1 MRILQ
6 TILFLLQRIA
16 FTAVLGGMFVS
27 SAAGQGQAAPQTW
40 TERETGLANQYLSL
54 LVSQPEYGRVLDLL
68 WALYEKHDA
77 TALLIENVTVQMQA
91 NRHPSV
97 LMVLGHLHRK
107 NGNLAKAATLY
118 DEVIQADPQNAN
130 ALQSRAAVA
139 QELGDPVKAWQLIG
153 QLSGQLSAADPRKVE
168 TLLQLGSLAL
178 AAGKNQEAV
187 KAWQSAAALKPRDFD
202 LMRQVAE
209 LILRA
214 GFPDQAAAFY
224 STLTEQSDPQ
234 RRLDALYDLARIH
247 EYADQFEKADSALV
261 KGLELLDFRDGRY
274 ADFFLRRVRLHER
287 FGSLDDLRQQLTKAA
302 SQKPLSEHALRDLVR
317 FHEITVDADAHLS
330 ALREL
335 VKQLPQVDDY
345 RWELVR
351 ALLDHDGAAEAAKL
365 LDERLKGDGT
375 DLPAIVFLRCEA
387 DLRSG
392 DASAATARIEKLL
405 KIHGASPELEKQALA
420 FAQQRALDAVIEM
433 ILKSR
438 LERDPAK
445 TEAVFELAAFYRARK
460 DMAAADALLRRFTQE
475 GPTEE
480 EKQRRLND
488 AAAFL
493 ASGSD
498 LDSAIMLA
506 REAASKPQA
515 GRDEILRL
523 ADLLTEHGDKEE
535 ALGLLEKAWNACT
548 TDEDGVDVDD
558 RIFSLLMGDEKKQS
572 RKTKGSG
579 GDFQLPDAFTGKGFA
594 AFDETQEKHSVP
606 EAVQERVRQLF
617 GLPEPESPEATA
629 KPKPAAGVTKLS
641 DASSRQVFR
650 AAWWAVRSEMH
661 DEAYQAFWILQT
673 DPKTGRAREL
683 SLEAERLLLD
693 LTLAD
698 KNVELSMRVLRRLI
712 GRDETN
718 KVRYSLRLSELL
730 LEDEQNASSAG
741 AVGLSA
747 ERTGWRLTEA
757 APLPARRATA
767 FLERAFRDTPD
778 SDQLLQALTQCYTL
792 QRRNDDALKLWQSAI
807 DRATGAAAV
816 TLMESYA
823 EMLLRQMKLPEYI
836 EIQIRIVENEKDP
849 KRRREAY
856 KRFLDRLLWSEQG
869 GDLSPEL
876 LKERLKL
883 VSDALAL
890 QVKRHPFDGFYHE
903 ALAQVY
909 EREGDA
915 PKSFAAMKQAYYTS
929 PDTPF
934 SLDQLREAAL
944 RVQDMKSAIY
954 FQKKIAAIAG
964 PKEVAHESRR
974 LVEMLEQTFQIAEAD
989 RVRRRLESRFSQ
1001 DAAALEDLAEHYRS
1015 TGQDEAERRVYEQVA
1030 RVRPWDP
1037 RSQLRLALKSLRLA
1051 DDVAAEKYL
1060 REICERTATQAFNAT
1075 VSGPERLPLPL
1086 AEIRKSGTPGPV
1098 SEITGLLDTVPAL
1111 KTAEV
1116 SALRA
1121 FLSLPRAEF
1130 LELPDAVPLIRL
1142 RAIEELAKLVRRG
1155 DAGKQAGWISECS
1168 GGKGC
1173 VRAPVEK
1180 LWALYFARA
1189 GAEFRSELRRVMTK
1203 GSSMEAR
1210 FCELWLTIRSGGMA
1224 EGIQWSEQTGLD
1236 LEVQDSR
1243 KSILLAVGAMLAD
1256 LDTFR
1261 YERGE
1266 LTLLG
1271 TVRSMSV
1278 VDILRRLQDQQR
1290 YPEALELGESLRLH
1304 NTGLAEG
1311 FTFSLARIAESAER
1325 WDLARQYLSRVVR
1338 GPVRP
1343 DAYRGTY
1350 DPYLFSLSAAN
1361 RLAVSAEEREEN
1373 LRAAWRRLQAT
1384 PSSAMTRLRK
1394 SAVTGLAGAPDAAAA
1409 EMQDFLRSDLLS
1421 ARQMGEMRGILMPQ
1435 GSARYEEPMHLRS
1448 LWEETREIEA
1458 RFVQE
1463 GMGQVIQQV
1472 NDNLAAHWGGVGL
1485 SSRSGLEFGEWRL
1498 GHLVRKMRDVDYPTR
1513 LRLLRE
1519 HLASVNMKL
1528 EVSVDTLSELGGRLE
1543 TAGMSREAIGVYSLL
1558 PARAPANPEYAQLLI
1573 RVSEA
1578 ALDTKTGLKFTLEL
1592 LNAEPPMKP
1601 PQPGD
1606 EVLREKHAHFLALDF
1621 DLAELHRLGHQPQ
1634 TTRLLHGRIP
1644 DAVPYLRELALLHEK
1659 LGQDTLALAAWDRLH
1674 EAYTAN
1680 AAKGILPD
1688 AESCVHRAKL
1698 LIKMG
1703 RPAAALE
1710 ALRSVPV
1717 TEKAGASG
1725 REILKLRADLVIQ
1738 TKGWEEFREL
1748 MTLAVAIKSIDC
1760 IAHLTELSRVQ
1771 GRGTEAMN
1779 FLTQA
1784 ERSLKDDG
1792 DRFRLRLELLKLLA
1806 HEAAWTPERGRSQVA
1821 ALLRVKSRNRE
1832 TLQQLLDWFGTQ
1844 AIGANREAWINLLR
1858 AESRAGA
1865 DRPLATLALCAFAE
1879 GAPESLGDD
1888 LSQGWM
1894 AVREGDR
1901 ICLELGAETLL
1912 KNKRAE
1918 WAWRACLVLQD
1929 QPTLR
1934 MDGRKLPLMLRVAHA
1949 LGDRTIVQ
1957 EIFAE
1962 VVRMPFPGGAQTV
1975 AWAQALEESGEKALA
1990 RELYLSALD
1999 RLDATNGMQPDLSAA
2014 WTRHLIQQREF
2025 ESAESYLMHALWTQ
2039 PNEAPKVLFELYAA
2053 WGRLPDLRAEL
2064 RKFHLPG
2071 GIEKEVLFLA
2081 AQALGI
2087 PSPATLVPSS

>member
-1 MRILQ
+1 ML
-6 TILFLLQRIA
+6 
-16 FTAVLGGMFVS
+16 AVLSLLRRAALIAAYGGLIS
-27 SAAGQGQAAPQTW
+27 SGSIVHSQDSW
-40 TERETGLANQYLSL
+40 TERDTGLANQYLSL
-54 LVSQPEYGRVLDLL
+54 LVTQPEYGRVLDLL
-68 WALYEKHDA
+68 WALYEKHNA
-77 TALLIENVTVQMQA
+77 TALLIENVTAQA
-91 NRHPSV
+91 QSNRHPSV

-107 NGNLAKAATLY
+107 NGALSKAASLY
-118 DEVIQADPQNAN
+118 EEVIKTDPKSAH
-130 ALQSRAAVA
+130 ALQARAAVA
-139 QELGDPVKAWQLIG
+139 QEMADPAAAWRLIG
-153 QLSGQLSAADPRKVE
+153 LLSEQMADDDVRKGD

-178 AAGKNQEAV
+178 AAGKHEEAV
-187 KAWQSAAALKPRDFD
+187 KAWEAAAKLKPGDFG
-202 LMRQVAE
+202 LVRQVAE

-214 GFPDQAAAFY
+214 GFPDRAAAFY
-224 STLTEQSDPQ
+224 SKLTEQSDPQ

-247 EYADQFEKADSALV
+247 EHADQFEKADAALV
-261 KGLELLDFRDGRY
+261 KGLALLDFRDGRY

-287 FGSLDDLRQQLTKAA
+287 FGVLDDLRQQLTKSAA
-302 SQKPLSEHALRDLVR
+302 QKPVGEHALRDLVR
-317 FHEITVDADAHLS
+317 FHQITVDTDEHLS

-351 ALLDHDGAAEAAKL
+351 ALLDHEGAAEAAKL
-365 LDERLKGDGT
+365 LDERLKGDGS

-387 DLRSG
+387 DLRGG
-392 DASAATARIEKLL
+392 DSVAATARIEKLL
-405 KIHGASPELEKQALA
+405 KAQGASSELEKQALA

-438 LERDPAK
+438 LERDPGK
-445 TEAVFELAAFYRARK
+445 PEAVFELAAFYRARK
-460 DMAAADALLRRFTQE
+460 DMTAADTLLRRFTQNA
-475 GPTEE
+475 PTEE

-506 REAASKPQA
+506 REAVSKSRA
-515 GRDEILRL
+515 GRDEFLRL
-523 ADLLTEHGDKEE
+523 ADLLTEHGEMEE
-535 ALGLLEKAWNACT
+535 ALTLLEKAWQVGT
-548 TDEDGVDVDD
+548 TDEDGVDVDE
-558 RIFSLLMGDEKKQS
+558 RVFSVLMGDKKVAP
-572 RKTKGSG
+572 KAGNGTA
-579 GDFQLPDAFTGKGFA
+579 GDFRLPDAFTGKGFA
-594 AFDETQEKHSVP
+594 GAEETPEKQPVP
-606 EAVQERVRQLF
+606 EAVLERAKQHFELSAVTPRQLF
-617 GLPEPESPEATA
+617 R
-629 KPKPAAGVTKLS
+629 V
-641 DASSRQVFR
+641 
-650 AAWWAVRSEMH
+650 AWWAVRAEMY
-661 DEAYQAFWILQT
+661 DEAYQAFSALQT
-673 DPKTGRAREL
+673 NAGTGMAREL
-683 SLEAERLLLD
+683 SLDAERLLLD
-693 LTLAD
+693 LCIAD
-698 KNVELSMRVLRRLI
+698 KNTALAMRVLRRLI
-712 GRDETN
+712 ARDETN
-718 KVRYSLRLSELL
+718 KVRYTLRLSELL
-730 LEDEQNASSAG
+730 LEDEQTASSA
-741 AVGLSA
+741 VSIGLSA
-747 ERTGWRLTEA
+747 ERTGWRLSD
-757 APLPARRATA
+757 APPPPARQATA
-767 FLERAFRDTPD
+767 FLERAYRDMPD

-792 QRRNDDALKLWQSAI
+792 QGRKDDALKLWKNAI
-807 DRATGAAAV
+807 DRATGSATV
-816 TLMESYA
+816 TLMERYA
-823 EMLLRQMKLPEYI
+823 EMLLRQMKLPEFI
-836 EIQIRIVENEKDP
+836 EIQIRIVETETDV

-856 KRFLDRLLWSEQG
+856 KRFLDRLLWSDQG

-903 ALAQVY
+903 ALAQVH
-909 EREGDA
+909 EREGNA
-915 PKSFAAMKQAYYTS
+915 PKAFASMKQAYYTS

-954 FQKKIAAIAG
+954 FQKQIAASAG
-964 PKEVAHESRR
+964 PKELASESRR

-1001 DAAALEDLAEHYRS
+1001 DAASLEDLAEHYRS

-1030 RVRPWDP
+1030 RVRPWDA

-1051 DDVAAEKYL
+1051 DETAAEKYL
-1060 REICERTATQAFNAT
+1060 REICTRTASQAFNAT

-1086 AEIRKSGTPGPV
+1086 AEQRKTGAPGPV
-1098 SEITGLLDTVPAL
+1098 SEITGLFDTVPAL

-1116 SALRA
+1116 NALRA

-1130 LELPDAVPLIRL
+1130 SELPDAVPLIRL
-1142 RAIEELAKLVRRG
+1142 RAVEELARLARRG
-1155 DAGKQAGWISECS
+1155 GAEKRATWISECS
-1168 GGKGC
+1168 SGKGS
-1173 VRAPVEK
+1173 VRTPVEK
-1180 LWALYFARA
+1180 LWALYFVHA
-1189 GAEFRSELRRVMTK
+1189 GDEFLAELRKVMAK
-1203 GSSMEAR
+1203 GSGLEAQ
-1210 FCELWLTIRSGGMA
+1210 FCQLWLTLRSGGMA
-1224 EGIQWSEQTGLD
+1224 EGMRWSEQTGLD
-1236 LEVQDSR
+1236 IEVQDSR
-1243 KSILLAVGAMLAD
+1243 KRMLLAVGAMLAD
-1256 LDTFR
+1256 LDSFR

-1271 TVRSMSV
+1271 TLHSASV

-1304 NTGLAEG
+1304 NSGLADG

-1343 DAYRGTY
+1343 EAYRGTY

-1373 LRAAWRRLQAT
+1373 LRAAWRHLQAS

-1394 SAVTGLAGAPDAAAA
+1394 SAVTGLAGSSDTSAA
-1409 EMQDFLRSDLLS
+1409 EIQGFLTSDLLP

-1448 LWEETREIEA
+1448 LWEETREIQA

-1463 GMGQVIQQV
+1463 GMGKVIQQV
-1472 NDNLAAHWGGVGL
+1472 NDGLLAKWGGVGL

-1498 GHLVRKMRDVDYPTR
+1498 GHLVRKMRDADYPTR

-1519 HLASVNMKL
+1519 HLASVDMNL

-1543 TAGMSREAIGVYSLL
+1543 TAGMSREAIEIYSLL
-1558 PARAPANPEYAQLLI
+1558 PSRAPANPEYAQWLI

-1578 ALDTKTGLKFTLEL
+1578 ALDTKTGLKFTLQL

-1606 EVLREKHAHFLALDF
+1606 EVLREKHAHFLALDL
-1621 DLAELHRLGHQPQ
+1621 DLAELHRRGWLPQ
-1634 TTRLLHGRIP
+1634 TTRLLQGRIP

-1659 LGQDTLALAAWDRLH
+1659 LGQDTLALATWERLH
-1674 EAYTAN
+1674 ESFIKN
-1680 AAKGILPD
+1680 AENGILPD
-1688 AESCVHRAKL
+1688 AESCVHRARLFIKL
-1698 LIKMG
+1698 GK
-1703 RPAAALE
+1703 PASALE
-1710 ALRSVPV
+1710 ALRPVPL
-1717 TEKAGASG
+1717 TEKTGAQG
-1725 REILKLRADLVIQ
+1725 REALKLRADLVAQ
-1738 TKGWEEFREL
+1738 AKGWEEFREL
-1748 MTLAVAIKSIDC
+1748 MTTAVEIKSIDC
-1760 IAHLTELSRVQ
+1760 IAHLTELSRAN
-1771 GRGTEAMN
+1771 GRSTEALN

-1784 ERSLKDDG
+1784 ERSLKEDG

-1806 HEAAWTPERGRSQVA
+1806 HDAAWTPERGRSQVA
-1821 ALLRVKSRNRE
+1821 ALMRVRSRDRE
-1832 TLQQLLDWFGTQ
+1832 TLQQMVDWLGVQ
-1844 AIGANREAWINLLR
+1844 AQSPNRPIWISLLR
-1858 AESRAGA
+1858 AEARAGT
-1865 DRPLATLALCAFAE
+1865 DRPLAALALCAFAE
-1879 GAPESLGDD
+1879 NAPESMGDD
-1888 LSQGWM
+1888 ISQGWQ

-1912 KNKRAE
+1912 KKSHAS

-1949 LGDRTIVQ
+1949 LGDRAIVQ

-1962 VVRMPFPGGAQTV
+1962 VVRMPFPGGVQTV
-1975 AWAQALEESGEKALA
+1975 AWARALEESGEQELA
-1990 RELYLSALD
+1990 RELYLAALD

-2025 ESAESYLMHALWTQ
+2025 ESAESYLMHALWTL
-2039 PNEAPKVLFELYAA
+2039 PNEAPKLLFELYAA
-2053 WGRLPDLRAEL
+2053 WGRLSDIRAEL

-2081 AQALGI
+2081 AQSLGI
-2087 PSPATLVPSS
+2087 PPPVTSIPSS